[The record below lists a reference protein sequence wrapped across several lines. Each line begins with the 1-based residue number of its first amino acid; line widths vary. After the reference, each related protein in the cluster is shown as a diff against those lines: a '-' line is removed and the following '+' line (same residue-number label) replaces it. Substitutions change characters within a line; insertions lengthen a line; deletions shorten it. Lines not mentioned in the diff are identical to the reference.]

1 MVFAGIFLIDNVYGE
16 EPIISVQI
24 EGNSTF
30 YLDSPNKII
39 RASVEIQN
47 YTPSDGYYFMRVTHL
62 PTQKVMKDF
71 EIYPKYF
78 GNDLWGVKIAYPI
91 LESDIQVGDQT
102 LFGEYELKIRTEFGS
117 QTASTKFFILESSEE
132 TSTPLS
138 KPEVTQSEINID
150 AHVNKSSYEEGE
162 TITVEGGVNQIVF
175 GGTISLRLIAPN
187 GNVIFVDQLLL
198 NSDGQFTNNLDTNR
212 NLFKENGDY
221 IIQLIYGSDRVTTE
235 ILFSYENEIIIPPE
249 PVSEP
254 KPKVEQP
261 TPKVED
267 PKPKVEESVPKVEK
281 SNEKNNDIVNV
292 PTSNQNEESD
302 QNFIIGLSF
311 LVIVFTAI
319 IIGVILI
326 KNRRKPKVESV
337 SDDYIY
343 DTVKKEKEEKMKWEG
358 V

>member
-1 MVFAGIFLIDNVYGE
+1 M
-16 EPIISVQI
+16 
-24 EGNSTF
+24 
-30 YLDSPNKII
+30 
-39 RASVEIQN
+39 
-47 YTPSDGYYFMRVTHL
+47 
-62 PTQKVMKDF
+62 
-71 EIYPKYF
+71 
-78 GNDLWGVKIAYPI
+78 
-91 LESDIQVGDQT
+91 
-102 LFGEYELKIRTEFGS
+102 
-117 QTASTKFFILESSEE
+117 
-132 TSTPLS
+132 
-138 KPEVTQSEINID
+138 
-150 AHVNKSSYEEGE
+150 
-162 TITVEGGVNQIVF
+162 
-175 GGTISLRLIAPN
+175 RLIAPN
-187 GNVIFVDQLLL
+187 GNVIFVDQILL

-261 TPKVED
+261 KPKVEE
-267 PKPKVEESVPKVEK
+267 PKPKVEELGPKVEE
-281 SNEKNNDIVNV
+281 SSEKNNDIIDV
-292 PTSNQNEESD
+292 PISNQDNEESE

-319 IIGVILI
+319 IIGIIVI
-326 KNRRKPKVESV
+326 KKRRKPKVESV